1 MNDSLKEGNNNRNS
15 VVKKTVKSGIS
26 FGTCLA
32 MIISYTAWE
41 SIFGAIIHGVLG
53 WIYVIY
59 YIFKYA
65 L

>member
-1 MNDSLKEGNNNRNS
+1 MNDSLRERSNNRNS

-32 MIISYTAWE
+32 MIISYTAWK
-41 SIFGAIIHGVLG
+41 SIFWAIIHGSLG